1 MYHLPT
7 GKKKKEQQGQGSL
20 FGSLQARGVHRNP
33 LDIWNWCLEL
43 GLIFCFYIHLILFFF
58 AFEFGIDHRLM
69 MRVPSVVIKFSA
81 KPFGIKKGIYLQ
93 MLSSTHLIVKTL
105 EKHMDQRKKRGS
117 RLLCRSTVRNV
128 WVLAIMTFF
137 FQVLWGCD
145 DARLETLA
153 RSKFFFSFIPL
164 VSIWDLF
171 YGLRNDKKGIQPL
184 YVDFYL

>member
-1 MYHLPT
+1 MRAVRHVSSANW
-7 GKKKKEQQGQGSL
+7 KKKKEQQGQGSL

-69 MRVPSVVIKFSA
+69 IRVPSVVIKFSA

-105 EKHMDQRKKRGS
+105 EKHMDQRKKGVTDYCAGQPSETFGS
-117 RLLCRSTVRNV
+117 L
-128 WVLAIMTFF
+128 
-137 FQVLWGCD
+137 QLWY
-145 DARLETLA
+145 
-153 RSKFFFSFIPL
+153 FFSGP
-164 VSIWDLF
+164 V
-171 YGLRNDKKGIQPL
+171 GLRWCTAGNSRKE
-184 YVDFYL
+184 

>member
-7 GKKKKEQQGQGSL
+7 GKKKEQQSQGSL

-33 LDIWNWCLEL
+33 LDIWNWCFEL

-105 EKHMDQRKKRGS
+105 EKHMDQRKKRDD

-128 WVLAIMTFF
+128 WVLAIMIFF
-137 FQVLWGCD
+137 FRSCGVAMMHGWKLSQGVIFFFFIYSIGINLGFVLWIK
-145 DARLETLA
+145 E
-153 RSKFFFSFIPL
+153 
-164 VSIWDLF
+164 
-171 YGLRNDKKGIQPL
+171 
-184 YVDFYL
+184 